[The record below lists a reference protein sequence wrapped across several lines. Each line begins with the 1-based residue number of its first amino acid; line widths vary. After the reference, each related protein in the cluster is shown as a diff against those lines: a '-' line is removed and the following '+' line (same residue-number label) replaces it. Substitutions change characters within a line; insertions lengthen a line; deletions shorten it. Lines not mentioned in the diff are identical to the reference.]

1 MQDYKLVYGLMDKLK
16 LSMKN
21 DQILNHFTS
30 IANSLSDSNQRDDW
44 YLAIMHWEQTQNKKI
59 S

>member
-1 MQDYKLVYGLMDKLK
+1 MQDYKLVYGLMDNLK

-30 IANSLSDSNQRDDW
+30 IADSLSNSDQRDDW
-44 YLAIMHWEQTQNKKI
+44 YLAIMHWEQTQTTKT